1 MPKILLILIL
11 IIISIVS
18 TSKADIVNKIEIQG
32 NDRISTQTIINFSEV
47 VLGKNLN
54 DKDLNSYLKNLYDT
68 NFFEDVSLDLKNNI
82 LIIKVKEFPIIQQI
96 KVNG

>member
-54 DKDLNSYLKNLYDT
+54 DKDLNLSKKFIRYKFL
-68 NFFEDVSLDLKNNI
+68 
-82 LIIKVKEFPIIQQI
+82 
-96 KVNG
+96 